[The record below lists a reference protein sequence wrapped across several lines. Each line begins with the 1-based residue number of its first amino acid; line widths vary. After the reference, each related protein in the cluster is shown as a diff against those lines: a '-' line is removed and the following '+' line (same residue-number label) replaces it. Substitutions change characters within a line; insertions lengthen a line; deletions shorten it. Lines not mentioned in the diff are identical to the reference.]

1 MSDTPRQYAFQH
13 SGLDR
18 AEYLREDGDQLQRR
32 WPQARLLIIGAEGQA
47 HFSGDEEA
55 PEFVLGAHLH
65 AQAPDS
71 ASFLGLDEAA
81 NAWFALPAEHA
92 ASLPPLSLDL
102 RSAAARW
109 PSLPA
114 AIFAQA
120 RALLH
125 WQQRNRYCGVCAEPL
140 QLIRGG
146 FVARCLRCAIEHYPR
161 TDPAI
166 IVAVSDGER
175 LLLGRQATWPEKQWS
190 VLAGFMEPGESLEQ
204 TVVREV
210 MEEAGV
216 RVRSC
221 RYLAS
226 QPWPFPAAL
235 MLGFS
240 AEAEPQAVTVGA
252 ELQDARWFSAT
263 ELRAQIA
270 SGELRISPKLSISRW
285 LIDDWMARH

>member
-92 ASLPPLSLDL
+92 ASLP
-102 RSAAARW
+102 
-109 PSLPA
+109 A

-146 FVARCLRCAIEHYPR
+146 FVARCQAIGSFE
-161 TDPAI
+161 
-166 IVAVSDGER
+166 
-175 LLLGRQATWPEKQWS
+175 
-190 VLAGFMEPGESLEQ
+190 LAETSM
-204 TVVREV
+204 
-210 MEEAGV
+210 A
-216 RVRSC
+216 
-221 RYLAS
+221 
-226 QPWPFPAAL
+226 
-235 MLGFS
+235 
-240 AEAEPQAVTVGA
+240 QAVQRLV
-252 ELQDARWFSAT
+252 S
-263 ELRAQIA
+263 
-270 SGELRISPKLSISRW
+270 
-285 LIDDWMARH
+285 